1 MDDNSLDLNLE
12 MARQFEQGFVSRG
25 IASLVVARV
34 AEFGESGR
42 WPEDVTPETLGM
54 ALRRLMVNASEED
67 AFIRLERGFRAE
79 KPPLNLAALAA
90 G

>member
-1 MDDNSLDLNLE
+1 MSDSLDLNLE
-12 MARQFEQGFVSRG
+12 MARQMKQGFVSRG

-54 ALRRLMVNASEED
+54 ALRRLMVNAPDED
-67 AFIRLERGFRAE
+67 AFASLERGYRAE
-79 KPPLNLAALAA
+79 KPPLNLEALRS